1 LIDYICTPIREMA
14 ERLNAAVL
22 KTVDCYRSGGS
33 NPSLSAK
40 WSIVIDFQFIMLHF
54 FNYVYIIVNMSAEL
68 NKFINEY
75 VQLPVDVLND
85 IVSKFRSKKIK
96 KNELVLMEG
105 ETCKDL
111 IFVQNGCL
119 RLYYIQEDVEIS
131 VWFALKHSS
140 AIEIYSFISETP
152 SNYFLQAIEETEILY
167 LPKTEL
173 NKLYETHPKMQEMMR
188 KFWEDVILHL
198 LQRFTAL
205 QRDTAEQRYLDL
217 LNKPELLQTIPQKYL
232 ASFIGVTPTSLSRIK
247 KNIR

>member
-1 LIDYICTPIREMA
+1 MSNE
-14 ERLNAAVL
+14 L
-22 KTVDCYRSGGS
+22 K
-33 NPSLSAK
+33 K
-40 WSIVIDFQFIMLHF
+40 F
-54 FNYVYIIVNMSAEL
+54 F
-68 NKFINEY
+68 NEY
-75 VQLPVDVLND
+75 VQLPEEELDDV
-85 IVSKFRSKKIK
+85 ISKFKSKTIK
-96 KNELVLMEG
+96 KNEFVLQEG

-111 IFVQNGCL
+111 IFVQKGCL
-119 RLYYIQEDVEIS
+119 RLYYIQEDVEVS

-167 LPKTEL
+167 LPKVAL

-198 LQRFTAL
+198 LARFTAL
-205 QRDTAEQRYLDL
+205 QKDTAEQRYLDL
-217 LNKPELLQTIPQKYL
+217 LEKPELLQSIPQKYL

>member
-1 LIDYICTPIREMA
+1 MSNE
-14 ERLNAAVL
+14 L
-22 KTVDCYRSGGS
+22 K
-33 NPSLSAK
+33 K
-40 WSIVIDFQFIMLHF
+40 F
-54 FNYVYIIVNMSAEL
+54 F
-68 NKFINEY
+68 NEY
-75 VQLPVDVLND
+75 VQLPTEELEDV
-85 IVSKFRSKKIK
+85 ISKFKSKTIK
-96 KNELVLMEG
+96 KNEFVLQEG

-111 IFVQNGCL
+111 IFVQKGCL
-119 RLYYIQEDVEIS
+119 RLYYIQDDVEVS

-167 LPKTEL
+167 LPKTAL

-198 LQRFTAL
+198 LERFTAL